1 MLPLRS
7 STIPIETGTSSSLRE
22 RISCRTPSSVS
33 VNDSLDRP
41 LTMAPWRS
49 TTVTGTSTSVASA
62 RKGVI
67 SDAGTFCAAAI
78 QGAVITRILAVKTPP
93 DGNHLSD
100 CMKSALLA
108 APLSGGRSHS
118 RSGPGHSNLFCVAR
132 RPVFD
137 IDPATHGEGLR
148 VDDLKVPESQ
158 TAGGPIAET
167 LLDPVFR
174 NMEARG
180 DPRRAPAANEE

>member
-1 MLPLRS
+1 
-7 STIPIETGTSSSLRE
+7 
-22 RISCRTPSSVS
+22 
-33 VNDSLDRP
+33 
-41 LTMAPWRS
+41 
-49 TTVTGTSTSVASA
+49 
-62 RKGVI
+62 
-67 SDAGTFCAAAI
+67 
-78 QGAVITRILAVKTPP
+78 
-93 DGNHLSD
+93 
-100 CMKSALLA
+100 MKSALLA

-174 NMEARG
+174 NMEAAIRAALQPQTKNRRTMRHCVSG
-180 DPRRAPAANEE
+180 GGCWSRIGICDGKETMFPRTARRRDAQPGLTGAFSPASLPQFEAFQFLSIETQGEV